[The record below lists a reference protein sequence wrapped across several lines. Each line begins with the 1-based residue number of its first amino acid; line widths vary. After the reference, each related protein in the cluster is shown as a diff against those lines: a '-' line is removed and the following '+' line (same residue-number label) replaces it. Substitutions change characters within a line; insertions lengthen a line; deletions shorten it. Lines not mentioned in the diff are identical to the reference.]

1 MIALTTKLNYQLG
14 RGEHAC
20 AGGSVIFP
28 PNACLGAVL
37 EDKIVGRQHSGAG
50 CMGCGAC
57 LSGPAALAIFC
68 SLTPKTHAMTLPDS
82 HGGFRAESQGGI

>member
-1 MIALTTKLNYQLG
+1 MIALTAKLNYQLG

-20 AGGSVIFP
+20 AGGRVIFP

-68 SLTPKTHAMTLPDS
+68 SLTPRRMP
-82 HGGFRAESQGGI
+82 